1 MRRSLLFALSLSLLT
16 VSGCLVYAGEP
27 EPPGW
32 QPGVEVELSFFYDA
46 LSPYGD
52 WLWVEPWGRVWTPWD
67 VEPGWRP
74 YTHGR
79 WVYTHLGWTWIAEE
93 VWGWAPYH
101 YGRWTYDPFYG
112 WIWIPDTVWA
122 PSWVAWRHGPGWI
135 GWAPLPPRARWVVG
149 VGLDL
154 DGLDLDLV
162 LEEHWGSFV
171 PERDFLAPRVWHRLS
186 PPPRNG
192 FHLRE
197 TRDVTRYEER
207 AHHVAVH
214 GIDVDE
220 LERRIGRV
228 ERHVL
233 EDLDRPPRRAEAV
246 EREAVRVYRPEV
258 REEPGGEARRT
269 RPAPPPDAGEP
280 PSPAVER
287 ELRRRQEREDRDLA
301 AWEEAQRRALE
312 RLQREERR
320 KPPRETSEEAIRE
333 RQDEERRALEREV
346 KRQKDVLRNRREREE
361 KEPPKTRRA
370 VPRKPPPGR

>member
-101 YGRWTYDPFYG
+101 YGRWTYEPFYG

-162 LEEHWGSFV
+162 LEEHWWSFV

-197 TRDVTRYEER
+197 TRNVTRYEELAR
-207 AHHVAVH
+207 HVAVH

-269 RPAPPPDAGEP
+269 RPAPPPDVGEP

-287 ELRRRQEREDRDLA
+287 ELRRRQEREERDLA